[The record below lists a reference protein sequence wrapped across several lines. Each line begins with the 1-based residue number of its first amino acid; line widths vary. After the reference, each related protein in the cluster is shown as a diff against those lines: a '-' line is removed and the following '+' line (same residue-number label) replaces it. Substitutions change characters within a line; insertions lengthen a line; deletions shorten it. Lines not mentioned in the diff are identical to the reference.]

1 MTIEY
6 LPNLSLYLARVTV
19 GRVHAHATG
28 KTHIEAIERALSG
41 GLRGE

>member
-19 GRVHAHATG
+19 GKVHAHTTG
-28 KTHIEAIERALSG
+28 RTHIEAIERALSEVF
-41 GLRGE
+41 RGE